1 MDSKGE
7 RNSSGINKGYLRV
20 PLIGDTSP
28 IGERISMK
36 YLEWIDFAVE
46 NYGMSSETAH
56 AQWVLFVSGVRDSRL
71 HDAIIVLIDK
81 GVKS

>member
-1 MDSKGE
+1 
-7 RNSSGINKGYLRV
+7 
-20 PLIGDTSP
+20 
-28 IGERISMK
+28 MK